1 MKPSEEGMPVS
12 SREKT
17 NHIVADGHER
27 AFSAALA
34 RIREEL
40 LRRHAG
46 TLEQAGFW
54 RRWVLRRKIEREA
67 RRLACEV
74 APPDAL
80 Y

>member
-1 MKPSEEGMPVS
+1 MS
-12 SREKT
+12 SRKSA

-27 AFSAALA
+27 AFSAALD
-34 RIREEL
+34 RIRAEL

-46 TLEQAGFW
+46 ELEQASFW